1 MRGRPRKK
9 PVAGPADAGW
19 ESFAVTLRPAD
30 AAMLRGVADAE
41 GQTYTATVR
50 RLLLPA
56 LRRAFASME
65 RPSLP
70 TKGAP

>member
-1 MRGRPRKK
+1 MKAPTRGRPRKK

-19 ESFAVTLRPAD
+19 VMFAVTIRPAD

-50 RLLLPA
+50 RLLLPV
-56 LRRAFASME
+56 LRREYARLE
-65 RPSLP
+65 LQDV
-70 TKGAP
+70 